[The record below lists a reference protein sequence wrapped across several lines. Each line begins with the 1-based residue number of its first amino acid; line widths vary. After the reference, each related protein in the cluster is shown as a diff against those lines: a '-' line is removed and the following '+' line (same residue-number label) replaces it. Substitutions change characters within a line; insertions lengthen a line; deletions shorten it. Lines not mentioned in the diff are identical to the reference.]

1 MRTALGR
8 VLGLGSSKTG
18 TEDFIKDKFRAVA
31 LLILTPYI
39 IGIAPWLFGRPFDE
53 VTAAFA
59 SPLVSIPIGIFIAV
73 SILHM
78 HLGMKTIIE
87 DYVHHGVRKHALL
100 FLNSAFCVVLAAAT
114 LLALLKLALGLGTP

>member
-18 TEDFIKDKFRAVA
+18 TEDFIKDKLRAVA
-31 LLILTPYI
+31 LLILTPYVV
-39 IGIAPWLFGRPFDE
+39 GLALWLFGRPLGE
-53 VTAAFA
+53 IRAALA

-78 HLGMKTIIE
+78 QLGMKTIIE
-87 DYVHHGVRKHALL
+87 DYVHHGVSKHALL
-100 FLNSAFCVVLAAAT
+100 FLNSAFCMVLGAAT
-114 LLALLKLALGLGTP
+114 LFALLKLALGLGTP